1 MYNFSTEPNI
11 KRLELLFL
19 IRESELLL
27 AKKAEEKYFKT
38 PIHLGIGQE
47 AVATGV
53 SENLRKSDFIFGNH
67 RSHAHYLAAGGSL
80 YRLFAEIL
88 GKPDGCSG
96 GKGGSMHITS
106 PDVGFIGSM
115 PIVAGTIPIALGA
128 ALTCKLQGKGNISI
142 SYFGDGATEEGVFH
156 ETLNLASIMSLPIL
170 FVCENNLLS
179 SHLHISERQPSSD
192 IIRFAVAN
200 NINAS
205 VVDGNDLLEVAQKT
219 SEIVTKIRS
228 TNQPAFIEANTYRL
242 YGHVGYEIDYEVGL
256 NREEDLKAWNN
267 RDPIEKYKEWLIGK
281 QKIKAKVISEI
292 HETVTTF
299 VEEKWNEAV
308 QAPESNQNQLLKNV
322 YFEEAE

>member
-1 MYNFSTEPNI
+1 LLVATSTPDYINPSMACILHE
-11 KRLELLFL
+11 RLELTDNCAAFDIQAVCNGFL
-19 IRESELLL
+19 YGLATAASLLTSSGMRN
-27 AKKAEEKYFKT
+27 AIIVGADQFSRITDY
-38 PIHLGIGQE
+38 
-47 AVATGV
+47 
-53 SENLRKSDFIFGNH
+53 KSRN
-67 RSHAHYLAAGGSL
+67 A
-80 YRLFAEIL
+80 
-88 GKPDGCSG
+88 
-96 GKGGSMHITS
+96 
-106 PDVGFIGSM
+106 
-115 PIVAGTIPIALGA
+115 
-128 ALTCKLQGKGNISI
+128 

-156 ETLNLASIMSLPIL
+156 ETLNLASIMWLPIL

-228 TNQPAFIEANTYRL
+228 TNQPAFKEANTYRL

-308 QAPESNQNQLLKNV
+308 QAPDSNQNQLLKNV